1 MDPIQARWEAITHD
15 RITGQ
20 ERILPDPT
28 TMAPGISGL
37 RIRREFTAREA
48 INSRAWDSFHATP
61 PTAISTDMLA
71 TKNQPLYMDMNP
83 IASRTNTVQYNQ
95 QMQYIPTPARGST
108 SVSSGIAPPAPPAA
122 PPPPTFSQNPYLQ
135 RLDATQEDARNV
147 LRELRGAVF
156 EDNRERANDS
166 DRSLVQRQFVDRWL
180 PQMAASDASGL
191 EAYELLRPKQDQWR
205 LGNASSKN

>member
-20 ERILPDPT
+20 ERPLPDPT

-61 PTAISTDMLA
+61 PTAISTDMLK
-71 TKNQPLYMDMNP
+71 TKNDPLYMDMNP
-83 IASRTNTVQYNQ
+83 INSRTNTVQYRI
-95 QMQYIPTPARGST
+95 QMQYVPDPARGST
-108 SVSSGIAPPAPPAA
+108 AVFSGIAPPAAPPA
-122 PPPPTFSQNPYLQ
+122 PPPATFSQNPYLQ
-135 RLDATQEDARNV
+135 RLDATAEDARNV
-147 LRELRGAVF
+147 IRELRGALV

-180 PQMAASDASGL
+180 PQRTAADAAGL
-191 EAYELLRPKQDQWR
+191 EAYELLRPKQDEWR
-205 LGNASSKN
+205 LGANKN

>member
-1 MDPIQARWEAITHD
+1 MDPIQARWQAITHD

-20 ERILPDPT
+20 ERALPDPT

-61 PTAISTDMLA
+61 PTAISTDMLK
-71 TKNQPLYMDMNP
+71 TKNEPLYMDMNP
-83 IASRTNTVQYNQ
+83 INSRTNTVQYRN
-95 QMQYIPTPARGST
+95 QMQYVPDPVRGST
-108 SVSSGIAPPAPPAA
+108 SVTSGIAPPAAPPTA
-122 PPPPTFSQNPYLQ
+122 PPPTFSQNPYLQ
-135 RLDATQEDARNV
+135 RLDATAEDARNII
-147 LRELRGAVF
+147 RELRGALV

-180 PQMAASDASGL
+180 PQMAAADAAGL

-205 LGNASSKN
+205 SDASKN

>member
-20 ERILPDPT
+20 ERPLPDPT

-37 RIRREFTAREA
+37 RIRREFTARDA

-61 PTAISTDMLA
+61 PTAISTDMLK
-71 TKNQPLYMDMNP
+71 TKNEPLYMDMNP
-83 IASRTNTVQYNQ
+83 INSRTNTVQYRI
-95 QMQYIPTPARGST
+95 QMQYVPDPVRGST
-108 SVSSGIAPPAPPAA
+108 SVSSGIAPPAAPPA
-122 PPPPTFSQNPYLQ
+122 PPPATFSQNPYLQ
-135 RLDATQEDARNV
+135 RLDATAEDARNV
-147 LRELRGAVF
+147 IRELRGALV

-180 PQMAASDASGL
+180 PQRTAADAAGL
-191 EAYELLRPKQDQWR
+191 EAYELLRPKQDEWR
-205 LGNASSKN
+205 TSANKN

>member
-20 ERILPDPT
+20 ERPLPDPT

-61 PTAISTDMLA
+61 PTAISTDMLKD
-71 TKNQPLYMDMNP
+71 KNEPLYMDMNP
-83 IASRTNTVQYNQ
+83 INSRTNTVQYRI
-95 QMQYIPTPARGST
+95 QMQYVPDPVRGST
-108 SVSSGIAPPAPPAA
+108 SVSSGIAPPAAPPA
-122 PPPPTFSQNPYLQ
+122 PPPATFSQNPYLQ
-135 RLDATQEDARNV
+135 RLDATAEDARNV
-147 LRELRGAVF
+147 IRELRGALV

-180 PQMAASDASGL
+180 PQRTAADAAGL
-191 EAYELLRPKQDQWR
+191 EAYELLRPKQDEWR
-205 LGNASSKN
+205 TGANKN

>member
-1 MDPIQARWEAITHD
+1 MDPTQVRWEAITHE
-15 RITGQ
+15 RMTGQ
-20 ERILPDPT
+20 ERPLPDPT
-28 TMAPGISGL
+28 TMAPGLSGL

-61 PTAISTDMLA
+61 PTAISTDMLK

-83 IASRTNTVQYNQ
+83 IASRTNTVQYRNQ
-95 QMQYIPTPARGST
+95 MDYLPEPPRGST
-108 SVSSGIAPPAPPAA
+108 SITTGIAPPAPSPV
-122 PPPPTFSQNPYLQ
+122 PPPATFSQNPYLQ
-135 RLDATQEDARNV
+135 RLDATAEDARNI
-147 LRELRGAVF
+147 LRELRGAVV

-180 PQMAASDASGL
+180 PQIAATDASSL

-205 LGNASSKN
+205 LSNTSKN

>member
-1 MDPIQARWEAITHD
+1 MDPTQVRWEAITHD
-15 RITGQ
+15 RMTGQ
-20 ERILPDPT
+20 ARLLPDPT
-28 TMAPGISGL
+28 TMAPGLSGL

-61 PTAISTDMLA
+61 PTAISTDMLQ

-83 IASRTNTVQYNQ
+83 IASRTNAVQYRN
-95 QMQYIPTPARGST
+95 QMQYIPDPVRGST
-108 SVSSGIAPPAPPAA
+108 SVSSGIAPPAAPVA
-122 PPPPTFSQNPYLQ
+122 PPPPTFSQNTYLQ
-135 RLDATQEDARNV
+135 RLDATAEDARNV

-180 PQMAASDASGL
+180 PQMAAADASGL

-205 LGNASSKN
+205 QSYSKN